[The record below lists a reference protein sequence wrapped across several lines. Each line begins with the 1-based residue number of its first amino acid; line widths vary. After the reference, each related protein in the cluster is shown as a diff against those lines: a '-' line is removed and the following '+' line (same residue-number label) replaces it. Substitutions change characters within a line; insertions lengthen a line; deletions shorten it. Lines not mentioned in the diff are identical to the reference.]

1 MKMPVSARF
10 PESRLKRLFWLRNVS
25 IACQAAVVFVA
36 KAVLAVELP
45 LTILTASIGALA
57 LINVATAMR
66 LRQTT
71 EVSDWEVFLQLC
83 ADVALLTAS
92 LYFTG
97 GATNPFVSLYLLPL
111 IIAATVLPGRYMW
124 TMAGMTA
131 AAYSALMFWYQP
143 LGHNHA
149 HPSNEFG
156 LHVLGMWF
164 NFIVSA
170 LLIAVFI
177 ARMAASIQAR
187 DRLLSAARE
196 RTLRD
201 EQMVTLGT
209 FAAGAAHELG
219 TPLST
224 IAVIVGELER
234 DFGVDRTLGPDL
246 GVLRQQVEQCKRI
259 LTDLVGRTGSARA
272 EGARPRLLDALVQ
285 EAVDRWKLLRPES
298 RLSVSYAGTGQM
310 PRLVVEETV
319 TQALVNLLNNA
330 ADASPD
336 DIELACAWSAES
348 VILDI
353 RDRGAGVTSEAM
365 NFAGR
370 VAYSDKQ
377 GRGLGL
383 GLLLANA
390 TIERIGGSI
399 TLANRNGGGG
409 RTQVTLPT
417 AALAVPNFG

>member
-1 MKMPVSARF
+1 LPD
-10 PESRLKRLFWLRNVS
+10 
-25 IACQAAVVFVA
+25 
-36 KAVLAVELP
+36 EL
-45 LTILTASIGALA
+45 
-57 LINVATAMR
+57 
-66 LRQTT
+66 
-71 EVSDWEVFLQLC
+71 
-83 ADVALLTAS
+83 
-92 LYFTG
+92 
-97 GATNPFVSLYLLPL
+97 
-111 IIAATVLPGRYMW
+111 
-124 TMAGMTA
+124 
-131 AAYSALMFWYQP
+131 
-143 LGHNHA
+143 
-149 HPSNEFG
+149 
-156 LHVLGMWF
+156 
-164 NFIVSA
+164 
-170 LLIAVFI
+170 
-177 ARMAASIQAR
+177 
-187 DRLLSAARE
+187 
-196 RTLRD
+196 
-201 EQMVTLGT
+201 MVTLGT
-209 FAAGAAHELG
+209 FAAGAAHDLG

-234 DFGVDRTLGPDL
+234 DFGVDQTLGPDL
-246 GVLRQQVEQCKRI
+246 GVLRKQVEQCKRI

-272 EGARPRLLDALVQ
+272 EGARPRLLDALVE

-298 RLSVSYAGTGQM
+298 RLSVSFAGTGQM